1 MLQPWRHSTGDERG
15 QATFTLIIVVAV
27 VAVAVILLQRTASLA
42 DHINAKAGNIARVG
56 GGINTSTKAV
66 LELNKTNEL
75 AGSILDTAKP
85 LQGKLDTV
93 VGLAKDIDGLAS
105 SINGSASAINGTA
118 KGINGTASTILGT
131 ARSINAGVA
140 QINTNIDTTIAIAQG
155 IKSDTTPILEQ
166 ANRANRLADC
176 INSGGLATPAGSS
189 PGC

>member
-15 QATFTLIIVVAV
+15 QATFTLIIVIAV

-42 DHINAKAGNIARVG
+42 DHINDKAGNIARVG
-56 GGINTSTKAV
+56 GGINSSTKAV

-75 AGSILDTAKP
+75 AGSILETAKP
-85 LQGKLDTV
+85 LQGSLDQV

-105 SINGSASAINGTA
+105 SINGSASQINGTA
-118 KGINGTASTILGT
+118 RGINGTASTILNT

-155 IKSDTTPILEQ
+155 IKSDTGGILGQ
-166 ANRANRLADC
+166 AIRADLLADC
-176 INSGGLATPAGSS
+176 INSGQVSATPPA